1 MEEIQNYSQVVVN
14 LDTEGGISVNTPTTT
29 FEEAFMGEDFSEAQG
44 KRRAKKQT
52 RKLQKTA
59 DKRERKTAK
68 RGKKTDRQLERVSRR
83 GLKKS
88 AKQDIRDQQSERR
101 QTRRSRRPS
110 AADRI
115 VSAREKM
122 QPEEEY
128 VDETF
133 KEGYQDDSYDENYYP
148 SDEQDDQQYESE
160 SPENGYED
168 EDGGYYEED
177 EDDTYYGDESED
189 EDDTYYGD
197 ESEGVDD
204 ELIYDDENNFTGELT
219 GKAPIPKE
227 IMDCCMKIEWN
238 DELISRL
245 KDAKQ
250 KNSLSDVSTM
260 RIQDII
266 DEKQSRMNELKSSL
280 SDYAAGSPEQAAITK
295 QARLKAR
302 QERMKICPY
311 PIRKRLRDRGMS
323 DQQVNEWWTKTGQQ
337 KIEQKM
343 SNASGVTTVSSRE
356 ESSNIAEFEAP
367 VYDYDQPK
375 TQVVNVEQNGEIK
388 SNFTGENKDFWKSV
402 LIGSVVGFTAIY
414 LINKY
419 KLLK

>member
-44 KRRAKKQT
+44 KRRAKRQS

-59 DKRERKTAK
+59 DKRARKTAK
-68 RGKKTDRQLERVSRR
+68 RGKKSDRQEERIGRR
-83 GLKKS
+83 ATRKRLR
-88 AKQDIRDQQSERR
+88 QDIRDEQAES
-101 QTRRSRRPS
+101 RRSRRAS
-110 AADRI
+110 APRRQ
-115 VSAREKM
+115 REEQVYKDDVNP
-122 QPEEEY
+122 QEEY
-128 VDETF
+128 VDETL
-133 KEGYQDDSYDENYYP
+133 KEGYQDDFYDENYYP

-160 SPENGYED
+160 SQDYGSED

-177 EDDTYYGDESED
+177 AEDTYYGDESD
-189 EDDTYYGD
+189 ESDYGD
-197 ESEGVDD
+197 ESEGMDD
-204 ELIYDDENNFTGELT
+204 ELIYDDGNNFTGELT
-219 GKAPIPKE
+219 GKTPIPKE

-238 DELISRL
+238 DELIARL

-280 SDYAAGSPEQAAITK
+280 SDYAAGSPEQASICR

-311 PIRKRLRDRGMS
+311 PIRKRLRERGMS
-323 DQQVNEWWTKTGQQ
+323 DQQINEWWTKTGQQ

-343 SNASGVTTVSSRE
+343 SNASGVTTMSSSE
-356 ESSNIAEFEAP
+356 ESSNIAEFETP

-375 TQVVNVEQNGEIK
+375 TQVVDVGENGEIK